1 LFNFRAQQQS
11 NQRKTFLLLGVM
23 GSLTAFV
30 IYAFAL
36 YLGYASIGVIPIA
49 IGISV
54 IGVWG
59 SYYSSDKIVLSMT
72 GAKVIDHNTAPQL
85 FNLVHEITIASG
97 LPMPKVA
104 IVEDDAPNAFATGR
118 DPDHAVIAF
127 TTGILRVMDRE
138 QLQGVAAH
146 ELAHVANRD
155 TLVSAVAATTAG
167 AIALM
172 SDFLIRMSLFGG
184 GRRDSNGGE
193 NPFDIW
199 RELGNVMTEN
209 VTVVRDNAK
218 LEQTIGIIDE
228 LQNRYAKVSVSDS
241 SGWTNQTLPFT
252 RQLGNMLT
260 LGRIIAK
267 GALHRDESR
276 GAHYKPEFPN
286 RDDDRFQ
293 KTTVAT
299 FDPSNPRDPEI
310 GYEAVDLSQIKPRAR
325 VYTSGSTKPAG
336 SKE

>member
-1 LFNFRAQQQS
+1 LSNFKVQQKS
-11 NQRKTFLLLGVM
+11 NRRKTFLLLGVM

-30 IYAFAL
+30 IYALAL
-36 YLGYASIGVIPIA
+36 YLGYASIGIIPIA

-59 SYYSSDKIVLSMT
+59 SYYNSDKIVLSMT
-72 GAKVIDHNTAPQL
+72 GAQVIDHDSAPQL

-167 AIALM
+167 AIALL

-184 GRRDSNGGE
+184 GRRDSNGGS
-193 NPFDIW
+193 NPLILIAALVAAVLAPIAAVLLKAAISRK
-199 RELGNVMTEN
+199 RESLADATAVAFTRNPTGLRRALETLAADS
-209 VTVVRDNAK
+209 TVVHQKSNAVAHLWIESPLDSK
-218 LEQTIGIIDE
+218 ITSKLFATHPAIEERIASLRALEQTG
-228 LQNRYAKVSVSDS
+228 
-241 SGWTNQTLPFT
+241 P
-252 RQLGNMLT
+252 
-260 LGRIIAK
+260 
-267 GALHRDESR
+267 
-276 GAHYKPEFPN
+276 
-286 RDDDRFQ
+286 
-293 KTTVAT
+293 AT
-299 FDPSNPRDPEI
+299 GSN
-310 GYEAVDLSQIKPRAR
+310 
-325 VYTSGSTKPAG
+325 
-336 SKE
+336 

>member
-1 LFNFRAQQQS
+1 MSNFRVQQQS
-11 NQRKTFLLLGVM
+11 NRRKTFLLLGVM

-36 YLGYASIGVIPIA
+36 FLGYTSVGIIPIA
-49 IGISV
+49 VGISV

-59 SYYSSDKIVLSMT
+59 SFYNSDKIVLSMT
-72 GAKVIDHNTAPQL
+72 GAKVIDHETAPQL

-118 DPDHAVIAF
+118 DPEHAVIAF

-172 SDFLIRMSLFGG
+172 SDFLLRISLFGG
-184 GRRDSNGGE
+184 GRRDSNGGA
-193 NPFDIW
+193 NPFVLIAALVAAILAPIAAVLLKAAISRN
-199 RELGNVMTEN
+199 RESLADATAVAFTRNPTGLRRALETLAADS
-209 VTVVRDNAK
+209 TVVHQKSNAVAHLWIESPLDSK
-218 LEQTIGIIDE
+218 ITSRFFATHPAIEERIARLRALEQTGPATE
-228 LQNRYAKVSVSDS
+228 S
-241 SGWTNQTLPFT
+241 S
-252 RQLGNMLT
+252 
-260 LGRIIAK
+260 
-267 GALHRDESR
+267 
-276 GAHYKPEFPN
+276 
-286 RDDDRFQ
+286 
-293 KTTVAT
+293 
-299 FDPSNPRDPEI
+299 
-310 GYEAVDLSQIKPRAR
+310 
-325 VYTSGSTKPAG
+325 
-336 SKE
+336 

>member
-1 LFNFRAQQQS
+1 MSNFRVQQQS
-11 NQRKTFLLLGVM
+11 NRRKTFLLLGVM

-36 YLGYASIGVIPIA
+36 YLGYTSVGIIPIA

-59 SYYSSDKIVLSMT
+59 SFYNSDKIVLSMT
-72 GAKVIDHNTAPQL
+72 GAKVIDHETAPQL

-118 DPDHAVIAF
+118 DPEHAVIAF

-172 SDFLIRMSLFGG
+172 SDFLLRISLFGG
-184 GRRDSNGGE
+184 GRRDSNGGA
-193 NPFDIW
+193 NPFVLIAALVAAILAPIAAVLLKAAISRK
-199 RELGNVMTEN
+199 RESLADATAVAFTRNPTGLRRALETLAADS
-209 VTVVRDNAK
+209 TVVHQKSNAVAHLWIESPLDSRMTSK
-218 LEQTIGIIDE
+218 FFATHPAIEERIANLRALEQTGPATE
-228 LQNRYAKVSVSDS
+228 S
-241 SGWTNQTLPFT
+241 S
-252 RQLGNMLT
+252 
-260 LGRIIAK
+260 
-267 GALHRDESR
+267 
-276 GAHYKPEFPN
+276 
-286 RDDDRFQ
+286 
-293 KTTVAT
+293 
-299 FDPSNPRDPEI
+299 
-310 GYEAVDLSQIKPRAR
+310 
-325 VYTSGSTKPAG
+325 
-336 SKE
+336 